1 MTNKRKEIIRIGL
14 PWAIGMFVIMTFVFP
29 YFNDRPITLKKVLI
43 AFPLW
48 MLGGLLFGWAM
59 NRWLP
64 KEK

>member
-1 MTNKRKEIIRIGL
+1 MTTKQKEIIRIGL

-29 YFNDRPITLKKVLI
+29 YFNNQAITLKKVLI